1 MNVKY
6 TKGAFERAESDLR
19 ERRERAQTERSE
31 HLEEVARNAPEIYR
45 MYNDSVALNFELM
58 ECIGLQAGK
67 EDARQRI
74 KEIRQKSKMLR
85 DAMHVMLD
93 SCGYPTDYLQYH
105 YQCEKCSDTGYHD
118 GIRCECMK
126 NLLEKYITEDI
137 NRSCSIELHDFSEF
151 VPEVY
156 SEELMN
162 GISPR
167 KRMTGIFNDCK
178 SYAENF
184 SVNSPSL
191 FFFGKTGLGKTFL
204 SSCIAKKLIE
214 DGHNVVYSSLVRLL
228 PQIEDER
235 FHRSDGDTMSIL
247 RDAELVILDDLGSEF
262 QKQFTDSVIYE
273 ILNERI
279 NTGRPTIIST
289 NLTTKELDK
298 KYNDRIV
305 SRLTGCFMPVMF
317 IGNDVRQE
325 KRRLGLL

>member
-1 MNVKY
+1 MTMRY
-6 TKGAFERAESDLR
+6 TKEAIDRAESDLR
-19 ERRERAQTERSE
+19 ERREKAQAERSE
-31 HLEEVARNAPEIYR
+31 RLAEIEKKAPEIYR
-45 MYNDSVALNFELM
+45 MYNDSISLNYELIK
-58 ECIGLQAGK
+58 CIGTQGHK
-67 EDARQRI
+67 EASRQRI
-74 KEIRQKSKMLR
+74 SEVRRKSTMLR
-85 DAMHVMLD
+85 EAIHVMLD
-93 SCGYPTDYLQYH
+93 SCGYPKDYLQYH
-105 YQCEKCSDTGYHD
+105 YFCEKCSDTGYHD
-118 GIRCECMK
+118 GVRCDCMK
-126 NLLEKYITEDI
+126 KLLEKYTTEDI
-137 NRSCSIELHDFSEF
+137 NRSCSIELHDFTEF
-151 VPEVY
+151 LSDVY
-156 SEELMN
+156 SDEPIN

-184 SVNSPSL
+184 TVHSPSL

-214 DGHNVVYSSLVRLL
+214 DGHNVVYGSLVRLL

-235 FHRSDGDTMSIL
+235 FHRSDSDTMSIM

-273 ILNERI
+273 IINERI

-289 NLTTKELDK
+289 NLNMKELDK

-325 KRRLGLL
+325 KRKLGLI